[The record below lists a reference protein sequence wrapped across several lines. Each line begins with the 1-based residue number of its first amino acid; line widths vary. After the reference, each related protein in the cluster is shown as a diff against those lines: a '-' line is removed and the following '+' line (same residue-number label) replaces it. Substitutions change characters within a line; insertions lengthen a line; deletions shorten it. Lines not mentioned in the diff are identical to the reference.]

1 MDWKERLIG
10 LANNRV
16 LGSTAI
22 LRDSYDAVLEALDSG
37 ADLEEIALHVAN
49 LLHSHPTMAVL
60 INFFHKFFNA
70 LENDK
75 EVRMLWKELDRETQE
90 NAKLASSLIPS
101 KGKVVLYSHSLSLL
115 KALEE
120 GEKRNITVI
129 LSESRPYYEG
139 RIMAEKLVDMG
150 YKVEF
155 TYDAFLPVMVEK
167 SEIVLIGS
175 DAITSHGVINRAG
188 SFSLALAAKQ
198 FKKPFF
204 VIGHT
209 SKVLY
214 GHLSSYF
221 SVYRENGEK
230 LNAPKGSK
238 PIGDVFDLTPWKVVS
253 AVIINSM
260 IVSPKD
266 IPFKQ
271 IKTSSLLHRAYQV
284 LKEKTKSKD

>member
-1 MDWKERLIG
+1 MEWKERLIE
-10 LANNRV
+10 LSNNRV
-16 LGSTAI
+16 SGSTAI
-22 LRDSYDAVLEALDSG
+22 LRESYDAVLEALDSK
-37 ADLEEIALHVAN
+37 ADIEEIVTHVAI
-49 LLHSHPTMAVL
+49 LLRSHPTMAVL
-60 INFFHKFFNA
+60 INFFHRFFNA
-70 LENDK
+70 FENDK
-75 EVRMLWKELDRETQE
+75 EVRMLWKELDRETEE
-90 NAKLASSLIPS
+90 NARLASSLIPG
-101 KGKVVLYSHSLSLL
+101 KGKIILYSHSLSLL
-115 KALEE
+115 KALEDCR
-120 GEKRNITVI
+120 KNITVV

-139 RIMAEKLVDMG
+139 RIMAEKLVEMG

-155 TYDAFLPVMVEK
+155 TYDAFLPVLVDK

-175 DAITSHGVINRAG
+175 DAITSQGVINRAG
-188 SFSLALAAKQ
+188 SFSLALSAKQ

-221 SVYRENGEK
+221 SVYKENGDK
-230 LNAPKGSK
+230 LSAPKGSK
-238 PIGDVFDLTPWKVVS
+238 PIGDVFDLTPWKIVS

-271 IKTSSLLHRAYQV
+271 TKTSSLLHRAYQS
-284 LKEKTKSKD
+284 LKNSK

>member
-1 MDWKERLIG
+1 MDWKERLNG

-22 LRDSYDAVLEALDSG
+22 LRDSYDAVLEALEKG
-37 ADLEEIALHVAN
+37 EELEEVALHVAR

-60 INFFHKFFNA
+60 INFFHRFFNA

-75 EVRMLWKELDRETQE
+75 EVRMLWKELDRETEE
-90 NAKLASSLIPS
+90 NAKLASSLIPN

-120 GEKRNITVI
+120 NKKNITVI

-139 RIMAEKLVDMG
+139 RIMAEKLVEMG

-175 DAITSHGVINRAG
+175 DAITSQGVINRAG

-221 SVYRENGEK
+221 SVYRENGEV
-230 LNAPKGSK
+230 LNAPSGSK
-238 PIGDVFDLTPWKVVS
+238 PVGNVFDLTPWKVVS

-271 IKTSSLLHRAYQV
+271 TKTSSLLHRAYQAV
-284 LKEKTKSKD
+284 KDELKK